1 MSTANVVRYTA
12 KSPEAAEEN
21 SRLIQQVFAEL
32 AADDPGSLRYA
43 AFRLTD
49 GVSFVHVSVHEGDS
63 NPLNQS
69 SAFAEFQ
76 REIRDRT
83 IEPPA
88 ASGATLVGSYRFLTE
103 PDAAAT

>member
-43 AFRLTD
+43 AFRLAD

-69 SAFAEFQ
+69 SA
-76 REIRDRT
+76 IRDRT
-83 IEPPA
+83 VEPPV
-88 ASGATLVGSYRFLTE
+88 ASGATLVGTYRFLTE